1 MKPLPV
7 SVALAV
13 LVTAGRPAQDLPPEI
28 LLLARVKQHGRA
40 TFEHIPDYACL
51 ETIHRFEKPRD
62 VASFRPIDTLHLE
75 VASAGGKELLAR
87 QGAARFGDGDLHAF
101 ISQGTISSG
110 AFASTPLNLFVRDV
124 ARITPL
130 PQEGMIAGTT
140 LRFHF
145 EESAMTAG
153 FFVQSGESKGQVG
166 LRGTFWVDSQ
176 TLDLVR
182 IEEQAVESAAHSSHA
197 RPHHLH
203 RLCAHTHRFLR
214 SAPAAIRGDRSHRLL
229 RRRKEKHDRVHR
241 LPRVHERVG
250 DPLRP
255 GCFGAPAGSPETIA
269 ALVGQDGILRRV
281 GNPPVRQSE
290 CPPAPPPGR
299 FR

>member
-1 MKPLPV
+1 VKLLSIGV
-7 SVALAV
+7 GLAILLTAAL
-13 LVTAGRPAQDLPPEI
+13 PAQDLPPEI

-182 IEEQAVESAAHSSHA
+182 IEEQAVDLPPILLMRDLTTSIDYARTRIGSSDPLLPQSAETVVTDFYGVERKNTIEFTGCREYMSESVIHFG
-197 RPHHLH
+197 PVV
-203 RLCAHTHRFLR
+203 
-214 SAPAAIRGDRSHRLL
+214 SAP
-229 RRRKEKHDRVHR
+229 
-241 LPRVHERVG
+241 
-250 DPLRP
+250 
-255 GCFGAPAGSPETIA
+255 
-269 ALVGQDGILRRV
+269 
-281 GNPPVRQSE
+281 
-290 CPPAPPPGR
+290 PPAPQKQ
-299 FR
+299 